1 MSKTYIS
8 PSGTAYGVEKV
19 YIGDPNTSVARMV
32 KKAYIGDPN
41 GIARLIYAFA
51 PWSYKQPVLNATIT
65 GQTGNIS
72 GYAGFEFDEE
82 TGYFT
87 LLGAK
92 TTYSLASLYS
102 SGNYVYTGAYHAT
115 GNHYMEAKKVS
126 GVQSSL
132 TYTYDVWAMAK
143 SRGEDNMRYE
153 ENDIVVGYTSLTKGG
168 NASGPTFNLSG
179 YFDTEYFEQFG
190 EEGGKYYTKPSKDPG
205 YYEWTVTYNPS
216 NWGYT
221 QSYIYHYPVKSSE
234 TFATKQSTGWNANKD
249 VYMANEVVGSKS
261 TYTVDTYHIQA
272 EENL

>member
-1 MSKTYIS
+1 MNKTYIS

-51 PWSYKQPVLNATIT
+51 PWSYKQPVLNATVT
-65 GQTGNIS
+65 GQTGSIS
-72 GYAGFEFDEE
+72 GYANFEFDEE

-92 TTYSLASLYS
+92 NTYNLANLYS
-102 SGNYVYTGAYHAT
+102 SGNYVYTLAYHAT
-115 GNHYMEAKKVS
+115 GNHYLEAKKVS
-126 GVQSSL
+126 GVQSTP

-143 SRGEDNMRYE
+143 ARGTDNLSYE
-153 ENDIVVGYTSLTKGG
+153 ENDTVVGYTSVTKGG

-179 YFDTEYFEQFG
+179 YFDTEFYDKFEDR
-190 EEGGKYYTKPSKDPG
+190 GGTYYTIDPAEPG

-216 NWGYT
+216 TWNYSQT
-221 QSYIYHYPVKSSE
+221 YIHHYPVQSSE
-234 TFATKQSTGWNANKD
+234 TFATKQTTGWNTNKD
-249 VYMANEVVGSKS
+249 VYMANETVGSKS

-272 EENL
+272 EEN